1 MTIRRRWTI
10 TAGILTAFSIAV
22 YVIAYIDFRNRSV
35 HEMKSV
41 NMTEGMIYDTFE
53 NLERTHDLSTHYS
66 RARIFAPLNAIDC
79 MFFGGEPPVL
89 GIMFD
94 LQ

>member
-1 MTIRRRWTI
+1 MAIRRRWTI
-10 TAGILTAFSIAV
+10 TAGVFTAFAIAI
-22 YVIAYIDFRNRSV
+22 YVIAYIDFRNRS
-35 HEMKSV
+35 
-41 NMTEGMIYDTFE
+41 E

-79 MFFGGEPPVL
+79 MFFGGQRPVL